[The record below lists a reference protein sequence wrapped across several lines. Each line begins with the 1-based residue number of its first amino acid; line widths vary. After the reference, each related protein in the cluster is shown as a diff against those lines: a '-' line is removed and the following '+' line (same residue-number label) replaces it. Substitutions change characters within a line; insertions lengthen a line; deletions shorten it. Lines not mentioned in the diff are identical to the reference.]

1 MLMEGTELAQMLPA
15 EQLFA
20 LPFICIAAA
29 LLSLNLPQ
37 NTELAQVPLAEQQL
51 KTAVDKVT
59 RELQM
64 LRGLQPAAMR

>member
-1 MLMEGTELAQMLPA
+1 MLLQDTELAQMLLT

-20 LPFICIAAA
+20 LLFTCITAA

-37 NTELAQVPLAEQQL
+37 DTELAQVPLAEQQL
-51 KTAVDKVT
+51 KAAVDKVT